1 MTKKYTAKTDIA
13 LSVYLK
19 SGKSVHV
26 SFSALTGGGSVLYTD
41 DEELQAALEAHPKYG
56 RLFKLEKTIDPKKPA
71 KTSKTTKKAPKP
83 AEPVKP
89 EEDEGAEDPGTDE
102 APTEE
107 AEEPVEE
114 PADDNEEAEEE
125 PEEDDA
131 EADDEE
137 AQVKKIM
144 VNSLDEA
151 KDYLCEHFEGYSR
164 TKLRSK
170 VAIKAAAEK
179 EGFEFVGIE
188 L

>member
-71 KTSKTTKKAPKP
+71 
-83 AEPVKP
+83 EPVKP
-89 EEDEGAEDPGTDE
+89 EEDDAEDPGTDE

-151 KDYLCEHFEGYSR
+151 KDYLCEHFESYSR

-170 VAIKAAAEK
+170 VAIKTAAEK
-179 EGFEFVGIE
+179 EGFVFTGIE

>member
-71 KTSKTTKKAPKP
+71 KTSKTT
-83 AEPVKP
+83 
-89 EEDEGAEDPGTDE
+89 
-102 APTEE
+102 EE

-151 KDYLCEHFEGYSR
+151 KDYLCEHFESYSR

-170 VAIKAAAEK
+170 VAIKTAAEK
-179 EGFEFVGIE
+179 EGFVFTGIE

>member
-71 KTSKTTKKAPKP
+71 KP

-107 AEEPVEE
+107 A
-114 PADDNEEAEEE
+114 EE

-151 KDYLCEHFEGYSR
+151 KDYLCEHFESYSR

-179 EGFEFVGIE
+179 EGFVFTGID

>member
-56 RLFKLEKTIDPKKPA
+56 RLFKLEKTFDPKKPA
-71 KTSKTTKKAPKP
+71 KTSNTTKEAPKP

-107 AEEPVEE
+107 AEE
-114 PADDNEEAEEE
+114 E

-144 VNSLDEA
+144 VNSIDEA
-151 KDYLCEHFEGYSR
+151 KDYLCEHFEAYSR

-179 EGFEFVGIE
+179 EGFVFTGID

>member
-71 KTSKTTKKAPKP
+71 
-83 AEPVKP
+83 EPVKP

-107 AEEPVEE
+107 A
-114 PADDNEEAEEE
+114 EE

-151 KDYLCEHFEGYSR
+151 KDYLCEHFESYSR

-170 VAIKAAAEK
+170 VAIKTAAEK
-179 EGFEFVGIE
+179 EGFVFTGIE